1 MRARELAE
9 QTPMVELD
17 TDALVAARLM
27 AQQQLPGLVVRGEG
41 KHPFIVLPGSQVL
54 RFIIPSYVQDN
65 PALARVFDEKAA
77 DKIAESLAGR
87 TVRDVLPG
95 HQDITTVP
103 KVNHDDTLIEVAAIM
118 AQCHSP
124 IVVVVNGSEVIGT
137 ITIRRLLRVL
147 FSDESPE

>member
-9 QTPMVELD
+9 QHPMVDLD

-54 RFIIPSYVQDN
+54 RFVIPTYLQDN
-65 PALARVFDEKAA
+65 PALARVVDEKAA
-77 DKIAESLAGR
+77 DRCAESLAGR
-87 TVRDVLPG
+87 TVRDVMPAQQ
-95 HQDITTVP
+95 HVTSVP

-118 AQCHSP
+118 ANRHSP
-124 IVVVVNGSEVIGT
+124 IVVVVDRDEVLGT
-137 ITIRRLLRVL
+137 ITIRRLLGVL
-147 FSDESPE
+147 FPDRPTA